1 NSYTALNV
9 PEAQLDMVRPGGVL
23 YGDLPTNPEY
33 PSIVSFKTRV
43 ASVHH
48 LPKNSTVGYDSS
60 YTTSKES
67 LMANIPVGYSDGYP
81 RKMGNTAEVLINGQR
96 AKVAGVAS
104 MNTTM
109 VDVTGIKDVE
119 PGSEVVLF
127 GSQQG
132 KTISATEMEKHAEVI
147 FPELYTVWGSANPR
161 VYVK

>member
-1 NSYTALNV
+1 
-9 PEAQLDMVRPGGVL
+9 
-23 YGDLPTNPEY
+23 
-33 PSIVSFKTRV
+33 
-43 ASVHH
+43 
-48 LPKNSTVGYDSS
+48 
-60 YTTSKES
+60 
-67 LMANIPVGYSDGYP
+67 
-81 RKMGNTAEVLINGQR
+81 AEVLINGQR

-132 KTISATEMEKHAEVI
+132 KTISAAEMEKHAEVI
-147 FPELYTVWGSANPR
+147 FPDLYTVWGSATPR